1 MEEASNVLFSI
12 GPLEVTGTVVTM
24 WAIIL
29 VLTLLSWLATR
40 NMKEVPGKLQ
50 NVAEMAVG
58 SLQNYFNGTLG
69 PNLCRKY
76 FPIFATF
83 FIFII
88 VSNYSGLLPGAGH
101 LKAFH
106 VPTASLS
113 VTAGLAL
120 VAFFT
125 THVIGVKEKGSLGK
139 YLLGVLTS
147 MTIPLFF
154 LAIIEQ
160 FVRPFSLALR
170 LYGNMYGEEN
180 VTENLYEIF
189 PIVAPLIMQVL
200 SLLFCLIQALVF
212 TMLLSIYVSEAA
224 EEEE

>member
-1 MEEASNVLFSI
+1 MEETSHALFSI

-24 WAIIL
+24 WGIIL
-29 VLTLLSWLATR
+29 VLTVLSWLATR

-50 NVAEMAVG
+50 NVAELAVG

-69 PNLCRKY
+69 PELSEKY

-113 VTAGLAL
+113 VTAGLG
-120 VAFFT
+120 VIAFMT
-125 THVIGVKEKGSLGK
+125 THVIGSKEQHGFGKHLVKTLS
-139 YLLGVLTS
+139 S
-147 MTIPLFF
+147 MTLPLFF
-154 LAIIEQ
+154 LAVIEQ

-170 LYGNMYGEEN
+170 LYGNMYGEEM
-180 VTENLYEIF
+180 VTENLYSIF
-189 PIVAPLIMQVL
+189 PVVAPLIMQVL
-200 SLLFCLIQALVF
+200 SMLFCLIQALVF
-212 TMLLSIYVSEAA
+212 TMLLSVYVKEVA
-224 EEEE
+224 E

>member
-1 MEEASNVLFSI
+1 MEETSHALFSI
-12 GPLEVTGTVVTM
+12 GPLEVTGTVTTM

-69 PNLCRKY
+69 PKLCKKY

-88 VSNYSGLLPGAGH
+88 VSNYSGILPGAGH
-101 LKAFH
+101 LAAFH
-106 VPTASLS
+106 VPTASMS
-113 VTAGLAL
+113 VTAGLG
-120 VAFFT
+120 VGAFFT
-125 THVIGVKEKGSLGK
+125 THVIGSKEKGGFVK
-139 YLLGVLTS
+139 YLIGLLTS

-154 LAIIEQ
+154 LAVIEQ

-170 LYGNMYGEEN
+170 LYGNLYGEEQ
-180 VTENLYEIF
+180 VTENLYKIF
-189 PIVAPLIMQVL
+189 PIAAPLVMQVL

-212 TMLLSIYVSEAA
+212 TMLLSIYVKEAA

>member
-1 MEEASNVLFSI
+1 MEETTHALFSI
-12 GPLEVTGTVVTM
+12 GPLEVTGTVTTM
-24 WAIIL
+24 WAIII

-50 NVAEMAVG
+50 NIAEMAVG

-69 PNLCRKY
+69 TRLCKKY
-76 FPIFATF
+76 FPVFATF

-113 VTAGLAL
+113 VTAGLAI

-125 THVIGVKEKGSLGK
+125 THFVGVKERGFGK
-139 YLLGVLTS
+139 YLIGVLTS

-160 FVRPFSLALR
+160 FVRPFSLA
-170 LYGNMYGEEN
+170 
-180 VTENLYEIF
+180 ENLYNIF
-189 PIVAPLIMQVL
+189 PILAPLVMQVL

-224 EEEE
+224 EEEEE

>member
-1 MEEASNVLFSI
+1 MEETSHALFSI
-12 GPLEVTGTVVTM
+12 GPLEVTGTVTTM
-24 WAIIL
+24 WTIII

-50 NVAEMAVG
+50 NAAEMAVG
-58 SLQNYFNGTLG
+58 YLQNYFKGTLG
-69 PNLCRKY
+69 EKLSKKY
-76 FPIFATF
+76 FPVFATF

-106 VPTASLS
+106 VPTASLG
-113 VTAGLAL
+113 VTAGLAI

-125 THVIGVKEKGSLGK
+125 NHVIGVKERGFGK
-139 YLLGVLTS
+139 YLVGIFTS

-160 FVRPFSLALR
+160 VVRPFSLALR
-170 LYGNMYGEEN
+170 LYGNLYGEEA
-180 VTENLYEIF
+180 VTENLYSIF
-189 PIVAPLIMQVL
+189 PIIVPLVMQVL
-200 SLLFCLIQALVF
+200 SLLFCLVQALVF
-212 TMLLSIYVSEAA
+212 TMLLSIYVSEAV
-224 EEEE
+224 EE